1 MSPDATTTSPS
12 DWRYIAEGGSSIV
25 FFYNGPPNP
34 DFDATALRL
43 RKTANDVFPVID
55 ESVEEEEP
63 DDPTIL
69 FQHQVIQRLMP
80 AEYLPRLDAVRVGK
94 EWLEEL
100 KKLNEE
106 IRPLERREKDG
117 IDVRKR
123 KAVLATDLVGGT
135 NGFTVEIKPK
145 WGFLP
150 SPTHLSIATRPV
162 KTNTCRFCMHSHLKS
177 SEGEEVSLG
186 YCPLDLYSG
195 QEDRIKK
202 ALHALWD
209 VWIGSSGSVNN
220 LRVFVDGQIVSPSL
234 LPSSLAPLAKKLPL
248 PDPSSPPSLTGLRD
262 AFTDAIL
269 PLLMDIPVLRVLS
282 TLQRNLDALDVEGLS
297 VLWSQAYA
305 SVNAQA
311 VVDGGA
317 GGSLPVPPLGTGL
330 AEPTLEDWKAFLD
343 IYLTKHANMDHD
355 HPDAANIKYYCM
367 AYLLS
372 TSFKDCSII
381 LRLPRDGANTV
392 TVIDLDVK
400 PVDRMSKWE
409 KLDKKIVQSYSS
421 LSEPTHCVDQWA
433 SQTS

>member
-1 MSPDATTTSPS
+1 
-12 DWRYIAEGGSSIV
+12 
-25 FFYNGPPNP
+25 
-34 DFDATALRL
+34 
-43 RKTANDVFPVID
+43 
-55 ESVEEEEP
+55 
-63 DDPTIL
+63 
-69 FQHQVIQRLMP
+69 
-80 AEYLPRLDAVRVGK
+80 
-94 EWLEEL
+94 
-100 KKLNEE
+100 
-106 IRPLERREKDG
+106 
-117 IDVRKR
+117 
-123 KAVLATDLVGGT
+123 
-135 NGFTVEIKPK
+135 
-145 WGFLP
+145 
-150 SPTHLSIATRPV
+150 
-162 KTNTCRFCMHSHLKS
+162 
-177 SEGEEVSLG
+177 
-186 YCPLDLYSG
+186 
-195 QEDRIKK
+195 
-202 ALHALWD
+202 
-209 VWIGSSGSVNN
+209 
-220 LRVFVDGQIVSPSL
+220 
-234 LPSSLAPLAKKLPL
+234 
-248 PDPSSPPSLTGLRD
+248 
-262 AFTDAIL
+262 
-269 PLLMDIPVLRVLS
+269 MDIPVLRVLS

-409 KLDKKIVQSYSS
+409 NLDKKIVQSYRS